1 MRHKS
6 LRYNA
11 RATYGE
17 NNWATCANSLVP
29 KRPLILWAS
38 LFNGTLYSETVVC
51 RIRRSSDHTQPAVRK
66 TPECFLCCTE
76 RTTTVRQIRLEITV
90 IIIMMCLRAE
100 YHTVFLFVGPASSV
114 GGSSHKRLFYCWW
127 TTNCSN
133 PLPPRFHSLSLSCI
147 WSSNRRQ
154 IYMIGYAFLT
164 PGVCVPRGTPRCVV
178 FAQRLICYPARNYTG
193 TLQNTHAGWPR
204 FCIHVV
210 FIYKSRHFL
219 LCCHVLVVYRTS
231 MHLICHYL
239 VIVLLYQLIG
249 IAAQNEV
256 S

>member
-6 LRYNA
+6 LSYSA

-76 RTTTVRQIRLEITV
+76 RTATWRQIRVEITV

-133 PLPPRFHSLSLSCI
+133 PLPPRFRSLSLSLASGAQTEDKYT
-147 WSSNRRQ
+147 WSDMHFSNSGSLR
-154 IYMIGYAFLT
+154 
-164 PGVCVPRGTPRCVV
+164 PPWDSSVCCLCTTT
-178 FAQRLICYPARNYTG
+178 N
-193 TLQNTHAGWPR
+193 
-204 FCIHVV
+204 
-210 FIYKSRHFL
+210 L
-219 LCCHVLVVYRTS
+219 LSC
-231 MHLICHYL
+231 
-239 VIVLLYQLIG
+239 
-249 IAAQNEV
+249 
-256 S
+256 